1 MLYQIEVKGHLGKR
15 WEAVFPCFSID
26 LHEDGE
32 GQPVSMMIGSVADQS
47 ELYGI
52 LHKIQN
58 FGIELISIQASDVGY
73 ESNSEKDIGSQQG
86 VE

>member
-1 MLYQIEVKGHLGKR
+1 
-15 WEAVFPCFSID
+15 
-26 LHEDGE
+26 
-32 GQPVSMMIGSVADQS
+32 MMIGSVADQS